1 MVSQEVTRT
10 FIICKD
16 SYFICHLLEQ
26 QPKKSSLETM
36 KCVRVPT
43 CNPKI
48 TPYSPIR
55 YLIFDTIHQV
65 FQDDDAQLL
74 DLKLEN
80 ILWLNN
86 TNFHERG
93 NLAQFGEPKDKNGIM
108 FLFLFVMGS
117 QSSYQISACVPCEAI
132 RIWPSNKLL
141 LAYLLSIFYLCQALA
156 IEGLYLV
163 NLPKIPSIPN
173 LAL

>member
-65 FQDDDAQLL
+65 FQDDNVQLL

-86 TNFHERG
+86 TMFIKG
-93 NLAQFGEPKDKNGIM
+93 QFGTIWGAQRQKWDH
-108 FLFLFVMGS
+108 
-117 QSSYQISACVPCEAI
+117 VPF
-132 RIWPSNKLL
+132 P
-141 LAYLLSIFYLCQALA
+141 LLSWD
-156 IEGLYLV
+156 
-163 NLPKIPSIPN
+163 PN
-173 LAL
+173 LHIRYQLVCHVKPLGSDLPINCY